1 MGDEMP
7 TRRAR
12 ALKRAIV
19 RRRRSKYTRT
29 LFITGEARFEDG
41 MLTIYANPEGPYTL
55 AFQVV
60 GYSYEIPEYLK
71 RHLARRK

>member
-1 MGDEMP
+1 MA

-12 ALKRAIV
+12 ALKRAID
-19 RRRRSKYTRT
+19 RRRASKFTRT
-29 LFITGEARFEDG
+29 LFITGEARFDDG
-41 MLTIYANPEGPYTL
+41 MLTIDANPEGPYTL
-55 AFQVV
+55 AFQTF